1 MFPRA
6 AAGGGSGLKKPLQGL
21 LAPLECVGVGL
32 VVDEHTAPG
41 RPHQADIAQD
51 PEVLRHGALGD
62 AEQSGESP
70 DAERPAGDQVE
81 NAQAHLDGKRSQKTR
96 DFGNVFHGLIILVS
110 TNILMNLRLV
120 VKGEIPFTR
129 AREERWS
136 RYR

>member
-6 AAGGGSGLKKPLQGL
+6 AAGGGSGLKKPLQGF
-21 LAPLECVGVGL
+21 LAPLERFGVCL
-32 VVDEHTAPG
+32 VVHERPAAG
-41 RPHQADIAQD
+41 RPHQAGIAQD

-81 NAQAHLDGKRSQKTR
+81 NAQAHLHGERSQKTR

-110 TNILMNLRLV
+110 ANILINARLV
-120 VKGEIPFTR
+120 VKGEIPFT
-129 AREERWS
+129 S
-136 RYR
+136 